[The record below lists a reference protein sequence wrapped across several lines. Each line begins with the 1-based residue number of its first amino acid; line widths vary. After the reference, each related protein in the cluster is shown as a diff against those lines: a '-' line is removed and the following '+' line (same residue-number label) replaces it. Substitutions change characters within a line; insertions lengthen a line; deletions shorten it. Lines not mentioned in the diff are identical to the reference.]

1 MRLLRAAVA
10 ASLATAV
17 VASGLA
23 AAAPATASG
32 FDVTVTRTEFGIPHI
47 TAKDYASLGY
57 GYAYAFA
64 QDDLCTM
71 ADDYVT
77 VDGERSR
84 FFGAGGTYLQ
94 RGNGYSS
101 TNLDSDVFWKGV
113 IGSGVVDRLVRT
125 PAPMGPKAEVKQLAT
140 GYVAGWNRYLKD
152 VGGSK
157 GVPDAR
163 CRGKAWVRPISEAT
177 AYRRLYQLAL
187 LASSGVL
194 VSGIAQAQP
203 PAAGVV
209 PALPAPLDVDTT
221 ARSIAGGFH
230 LDIGS
235 NAVALGKDATRGPNA
250 GHGML
255 LGNPHFPWYG
265 TERFYQSHLTIPG
278 KLDVAGGSLYGAP
291 LVLIGHTKSLAWSH
305 TVSTARRFT
314 PYQLTLV
321 PGDPTSYLVD
331 GVPTRMTSRTVS
343 VQTATGPQ
351 TRTLWSTRYG
361 PMVTELASVPLP
373 WTSAV
378 AYTIRDANADN
389 LRLLNHFFD
398 TDHAQ
403 STAELQQV
411 LNRYQG
417 IPWVNTIASDRQG
430 RALYADI
437 GAVPNVPES
446 LVSRCNT
453 PLGVA
458 VYQLARFPV
467 LDGSTTRCDWLTDA
481 DSASPGL
488 FGASHLPSLTRS
500 DYVTN
505 SNDSYWLANPAKPL
519 TGFPLIV
526 GDEGTARTLRTRIGL
541 VMTKTRIDGTDGRTG
556 KGFTRQD
563 LQDLVFSDRSYAGEM
578 GRADVVAM
586 CRSFPGGQ
594 APTSGGAPVA
604 VDKACDAL
612 AAWDLHEDVR
622 SRGSLLWRTF
632 WSGALAATGGPWVHA
647 FDAADPVHTP
657 NTVNTASPLVQQAFG
672 DAVASLAASGIDV
685 SAQQG
690 SYQYAQRGSLRIP
703 VPGGPGDPEGQFN
716 AISVRATGGKAGL
729 VDPVHG
735 SSFVQV
741 VGWTSSE
748 WPDARTILTY
758 SQSDNPSSPHYADQT
773 RLFTSKTWVT
783 ERFSPA
789 SVKGHAVSTVHLV
802 GR

>member
-1 MRLLRAAVA
+1 MRPLRAALA
-10 ASLATAV
+10 ASLALVV

-23 AAAPATASG
+23 AAAPATAST
-32 FDVTVTRTEFGIPHI
+32 FDVTVVRTEFGIPHI
-47 TAKDYASLGY
+47 TARDYASLGY
-57 GYAYAFA
+57 GYAYSFA
-64 QDDLCTM
+64 EDDLCTM

-84 FFGAGGTYLQ
+84 YFGAEASYLQ

-113 IGSGVVDRLVRT
+113 ISSGVVEKLIRT
-125 PAPMGPKAEVKQLAT
+125 PAPFGPKAEVKQLAK

-152 VGGSK
+152 VGGSR

-163 CRGKAWVRPISEAT
+163 CRGKAWVKPISEIT
-177 AYRRLYQLAL
+177 AFRRLYQLAL

-194 VSGIAQAQP
+194 VSGIAQAAP
-203 PAAGVV
+203 PLPGA
-209 PALPAPLDVDTT
+209 PAPAPLAVDTT
-221 ARSIAGGFH
+221 AKSIAGGFH

-235 NAVALGKDATRGPNA
+235 NAVALGKDATRGANA

-278 KLDVAGGSLYGAP
+278 KLDVAGGSLFGAP
-291 LVLIGHTKSLAWSH
+291 LVLIGHTKNLAWSH

-314 PYQLTLV
+314 PYQLALV
-321 PGDPTSYLVD
+321 PGDPTSYLLD
-331 GVPTRMTSRTVS
+331 GVPTRMTSRTVT
-343 VQTATGPQ
+343 VQTSTGSEQ
-351 TRTLWSTRYG
+351 RTLWSTRYG
-361 PMVTELASVPLP
+361 PMVTELAGVPLP
-373 WTSAV
+373 WTTTV

-389 LRLLNHFFD
+389 FRLLNHFFD

-403 STAELQQV
+403 STPELQKI
-411 LNRYQG
+411 LATYQG
-417 IPWVNTIASDRQG
+417 IPWVNTIASDRAG

-458 VYQLARFPV
+458 VYKLARFPV
-467 LDGSTTRCDWLTDA
+467 LDGSTTGCDWLTDP

-488 FGASHLPSLTRS
+488 FGAAKMPSLTRS

-519 TGFPLIV
+519 TGFPLII
-526 GDEGTARTLRTRIGL
+526 GDENTARTLRTRIGL
-541 VMTKTRIDGTDGRTG
+541 VMTKARIDGTDGRAG

-563 LQDLVFSDRSYAGEM
+563 LQDLVFSDRSYTGEM
-578 GRADVVAM
+578 GRDDAVDM

-594 APTSGGAPVA
+594 APTSRGVPVP
-604 VDKACDAL
+604 VGKACDVL
-612 AAWDLHEDVR
+612 AAWDRHEDVR
-622 SRGSLLWRTF
+622 SRGSLLWRAF
-632 WSGALAATGGPWVHA
+632 FGGALKAQGGPWVNA
-647 FDAADPVHTP
+647 YDPADPVNTP
-657 NTVNTASPLVQQAFG
+657 NTLNTRSPGVQQAFG
-672 DAVASLAASGIDV
+672 DAVASLAASGIDPG
-685 SAQQG
+685 AQQG

-703 VPGGPGDPEGQFN
+703 IPGGPGDPEGQFN
-716 AISVRATGGKAGL
+716 AISVRSTTGKPGL

-741 VGWTSSE
+741 VGWTKAE

-758 SQSDNPSSPHYADQT
+758 SQSDNPSSKHYADQT

-789 SVKGHAVSTVHLV
+789 SVKGHAVSTRRLR
-802 GR
+802 G

>member
-1 MRLLRAAVA
+1 MKLLRTAVA
-10 ASLATAV
+10 ASLAAAV

-23 AAAPATASG
+23 SAAPATAAG
-32 FDVTVTRTEFGIPHI
+32 YDVTVTRTEFGIPHI
-47 TAKDYASLGY
+47 KAADYASLGY

-84 FFGAGGTYLQ
+84 FFGADATYLQ
-94 RGNGYSS
+94 RGNGYAS

-113 IGSGVVDRLVRT
+113 IASGVVEELIAT
-125 PAPMGPKAEVKQLAT
+125 PAPMGPKAEVKQIAK

-152 VGGSK
+152 VGGSR

-163 CRGKAWVRPISEAT
+163 CRGKAWVRPITEIT

-194 VSGIAQAQP
+194 VTGIAQAQP

-209 PALPAPLDVDTT
+209 PAPPLGIDTT
-221 ARSIAGGFH
+221 AKSIAGGFH

-250 GHGML
+250 GHGLL

-265 TERFYQSHLTIPG
+265 TERFYQAHLTVPG
-278 KLDVAGGSLYGAP
+278 KLDVTGGSLFGAP
-291 LVLIGHTKSLAWSH
+291 LVLIGHTKNMAWSH

-314 PYQLTLV
+314 PYQLALV

-331 GVPTRMTSRTVS
+331 GVPTKMTSRTVT
-343 VQTATGPQ
+343 VQTAAGPQ

-361 PMVTELASVPLP
+361 PMVTELAGVPLP

-389 LRLLNHFFD
+389 FRLLNHFFD
-398 TDHAQ
+398 TDRAQ
-403 STAELQQV
+403 STPELQRILQK
-411 LNRYQG
+411 YQG
-417 IPWVNTIASDRQG
+417 IPWVNTIASDRAG
-430 RALYADI
+430 RALYADV

-446 LVSRCNT
+446 LVSECNT

-458 VYQLARFPV
+458 VYRLARFPV
-467 LDGSTTRCDWLTDA
+467 LDGSTTGCDWKTDP
-481 DSASPGL
+481 DSAHPGL
-488 FGASHLPSLTRS
+488 FGGSKLPSLTRS

-519 TGFPLIV
+519 TGFPQII

-541 VMTKTRIDGTDGRTG
+541 VMTKTRIDGTDGKAG

-578 GRADVVAM
+578 GRDDVVAM

-594 APTSGGAPVA
+594 APSSSGPVD
-604 VDKACDAL
+604 VGNACDVL
-612 AAWDLHEDVR
+612 AAWDRHEDVR
-622 SRGSLLWRTF
+622 SRGSLLWRDF
-632 WSGALAATGGPWVHA
+632 WGKALKAQGGPWVNP
-647 FDAADPVHTP
+647 FDPADPVRTP
-657 NTVNTASPLVQQAFG
+657 NTVNTQSPAVMQAFG
-672 DAVASLAASGIDV
+672 DAVASLRASGIDAG
-685 SAQQG
+685 AQQG
-690 SYQYAQRGSLRIP
+690 SYQYALRGKLKIMI
-703 VPGGPGDPEGQFN
+703 PGGPGDPEGQFN
-716 AISVRATGGKAGL
+716 AISVRTTAGKPGL

-741 VGWTSSE
+741 VGWTKDE

-758 SQSDNPSSPHYADQT
+758 SLSDNPSSKHYADQT
-773 RLFTSKTWVT
+773 RLFSSKTWVT

-789 SVKGHAVSTVHLV
+789 SVKGHAVSTLRLT